1 MSALRYENVTFG
13 YGAPIFDRF
22 TLAFEARRWH
32 AVVGPNAAG
41 KTTLVRLATGLMRPR
56 EGRVVLGDRDVA
68 AMPAR
73 ERAQRL
79 AVVPQFETNVFP
91 LTVRDLVAAGRF
103 CRQAGYFAGG
113 PDARVDAA
121 LARCGAAHLAERSV
135 WNLSGGERQRVL
147 IARALAQESEWL
159 LLDEATTFLD
169 LRAEFELLRLLEEL
183 QRDGLSILSVTHDL
197 QAAGRANTV
206 TLLTGGKAQQGAPA
220 EILTPERLSA
230 AYGIPFQVEIRNG
243 AFLIGPVAP

>member
-1 MSALRYENVTFG
+1 MSDLRFEDVTFG
-13 YGAPIFDRF
+13 YAAPIFDRF
-22 TLAFEARRWH
+22 SLAFPAGQWH

-41 KTTLVRLATGLMRPR
+41 KTTLVRLATGLVHPHR
-56 EGRVVLGDRDVA
+56 GRVVFGDRAVA
-68 AMPAR
+68 SMPAR
-73 ERAQRL
+73 ERARRL

-91 LTVRDLVAAGRF
+91 LTVRHLVAAGRF
-103 CRQAGYFAGG
+103 CRQDGYFAGG
-113 PDARVDAA
+113 PDAQVDAA
-121 LARCGAAHLAERSV
+121 LERCGAAHLAERSV

-169 LRAEFELLRLLEEL
+169 LRAEFELLRLLEAL

-206 TLLTGGKAQQGAPA
+206 TLLAGGRAQQGPPH
-220 EILTPERLSA
+220 EILTPERLST
-230 AYGIPFQVEIRNG
+230 AYGMPFQVEIRNG
-243 AFLIGPVAP
+243 AFLIGPVG

>member
-1 MSALRYENVTFG
+1 MSDLRYENVTFG

-22 TLAFEARRWH
+22 TLSFAARQWH

-41 KTTLVRLATGLMRPR
+41 KTTLLRLATGLTRPR
-56 EGRVVLGDRDVA
+56 EGRVLLGDRDVT

-91 LTVRDLVAAGRF
+91 LTVRNLVAAGRF

-113 PDARVDAA
+113 PDPQVDAA
-121 LARCGAAHLAERSV
+121 LERCGAAHLAERSV

-169 LRAEFELLRLLEEL
+169 LRAEFELLRLLEAL
-183 QRDGLSILSVTHDL
+183 RRDGLSILSVTHDL

-206 TLLTGGKAQQGAPA
+206 TLLAGGKARQGTPS
-220 EILTPERLSA
+220 EILTPEGLSA

-243 AFLIGPVAP
+243 VFLIGPR